1 MNPKIYSI
9 LKRPLVTEK
18 STTEKDQRNKLFFEV
33 DRNANKIEI
42 KNAIEAIFEVKVTD
56 VNVINE
62 IAKAKRVGQH
72 SGFKPA
78 VSKAI
83 VTLAEG
89 FKIDMYTA

>member
-1 MNPKIYSI
+1 MDKYQII
-9 LKRPLVTEK
+9 KRPIVTEK
-18 STTEKDQRNKLFFEV
+18 TNKLAEKNQYTFEV

-42 KNAIEAIFEVKVTD
+42 KQAVEALFNVKVKS

-62 IAKAKRVGQH
+62 IAKAKKVGQH

-83 VTLAEG
+83 VTLADG
-89 FKIDMYTA
+89 FKIDVYTA

>member
-1 MNPKIYSI
+1 MDKYQIIKHPI
-9 LKRPLVTEK
+9 VTEK
-18 STTEKDQRNKLFFEV
+18 SNKLVEKNQYTFEV

-42 KNAIEAIFEVKVTD
+42 KQAVEALFNVKVKS

-62 IAKAKRVGQH
+62 IAKAKKVGQH

-83 VTLAEG
+83 VTLADG
-89 FKIDMYTA
+89 FKIDVYTV

>member
-1 MNPKIYSI
+1 MDKYQVI
-9 LKRPLVTEK
+9 KRPIVTEK
-18 STTEKDQRNKLFFEV
+18 STKLAEQNKYTFEV
-33 DRNANKIEI
+33 DKNANKIEI
-42 KNAIEAIFEVKVTD
+42 KLAVEAIFDVKVTS

-89 FKIDMYTA
+89 FKIDVYKA

>member
-1 MNPKIYSI
+1 MDKYQVI
-9 LKRPLVTEK
+9 KRPIVTEK
-18 STTEKDQRNKLFFEV
+18 STKLAEQNKYTFEV
-33 DRNANKIEI
+33 DKNANKIEI
-42 KNAIEAIFEVKVTD
+42 KLAVEEIFNVKVTS

-89 FKIDMYTA
+89 FKIDVYKA

>member
-1 MNPKIYSI
+1 MDKYQVI
-9 LKRPLVTEK
+9 KRPIVTEK
-18 STTEKDQRNKLFFEV
+18 TTKLAEKNKYTFEV

-42 KNAIEAIFEVKVTD
+42 ADAVEALFNVKVVS

-62 IAKAKRVGQH
+62 IAKAKRVGKY

-89 FKIDMYTA
+89 FKIDVYAA

>member
-1 MNPKIYSI
+1 MDKYQVI
-9 LKRPLVTEK
+9 KRPIVTEK
-18 STTEKDQRNKLFFEV
+18 STKLAEKNQYTFEV

-42 KNAIEAIFEVKVTD
+42 KQAVEALFNVKVVS

-62 IAKAKRVGQH
+62 LPKAKKVGQH

-89 FKIDMYTA
+89 FKIDVYAA

>member
-1 MNPKIYSI
+1 MDKYQVI
-9 LKRPLVTEK
+9 KRPIVTEK
-18 STTEKDQRNKLFFEV
+18 TTKLAEKHQYTFEV

-42 KNAIEAIFEVKVTD
+42 KSAVEALFNVKVVS

-62 IAKAKRVGQH
+62 IAKPKRVGKY
-72 SGFKPA
+72 SGLKPA

-89 FKIDMYTA
+89 FKIDVYAA

>member
-1 MNPKIYSI
+1 MDKYLVI
-9 LKRPLVTEK
+9 KRPIVTEK
-18 STTEKDQRNKLFFEV
+18 TTKLVEMNKYTFEV

-42 KNAIEAIFEVKVTD
+42 AQAVEQLFDVKVKS

-62 IAKAKRVGQH
+62 LAKTKRVGKYT
-72 SGFKPA
+72 GLKPA

-89 FKIDMYTA
+89 FKIDVFAA

>member
-1 MNPKIYSI
+1 MI
-9 LKRPLVTEK
+9 KRPIVTEK
-18 STTEKDQRNKLFFEV
+18 TTKLAELNKYTFEV

>member
-1 MNPKIYSI
+1 MDKYQVI
-9 LKRPLVTEK
+9 KRPIVTEK
-18 STTEKDQRNKLFFEV
+18 TTKLAEQNKYTFEV

-89 FKIDMYTA
+89 YKIDMYTA

>member
-1 MNPKIYSI
+1 MDKYQVI
-9 LKRPLVTEK
+9 KRPIVTEK
-18 STTEKDQRNKLFFEV
+18 TTKLAELNKYTFEV

>member
-1 MNPKIYSI
+1 MDKYQVI
-9 LKRPLVTEK
+9 KRPIVTEK
-18 STTEKDQRNKLFFEV
+18 TTKLAELNKYTFEV

-89 FKIDMYTA
+89 YKIDMYTA

>member
-1 MNPKIYSI
+1 MDKYQIV
-9 LKRPLVTEK
+9 KRPIVTEK
-18 STTEKDQRNKLFFEV
+18 STKLSEKNKYTFEV
-33 DRNANKIEI
+33 DKNANKIEI
-42 KNAIEAIFEVKVTD
+42 KNAIEELFNVKVVA

-62 IAKAKRVGQH
+62 IAKAKRVGTH

-89 FKIDMYTA
+89 SKIDVYKA

>member
-1 MNPKIYSI
+1 MDKYQIV
-9 LKRPLVTEK
+9 KRPIVTEK
-18 STTEKDQRNKLFFEV
+18 TTKLSEQNKYTFEV

-42 KNAIEAIFEVKVTD
+42 KHAVEELFNVKVVS

-62 IAKAKRVGQH
+62 VAKAKRVGQH

-89 FKIDMYTA
+89 FKIDVYKA

>member
-1 MNPKIYSI
+1 MDKYQVI
-9 LKRPLVTEK
+9 KRPIVTEK
-18 STTEKDQRNKLFFEV
+18 STKLVEQNKYTFEV
-33 DRNANKIEI
+33 DKNANKIEI
-42 KNAIEAIFEVKVTD
+42 KQAVEALFNVKVTS

-89 FKIDMYTA
+89 FKIDVYKA

>member
-1 MNPKIYSI
+1 MDKYQVV
-9 LKRPLVTEK
+9 KRPIVTEK
-18 STTEKDQRNKLFFEV
+18 STKLAEQNKYTFEV

-42 KNAIEAIFEVKVTD
+42 KQAVEALFNVKVTS

-62 IAKAKRVGQH
+62 VAKAKRVGQH

-78 VSKAI
+78 VTKAI

-89 FKIDMYTA
+89 FKIDVYKA

>member
-1 MNPKIYSI
+1 MDKYQII
-9 LKRPLVTEK
+9 RRPIVTEK
-18 STTEKDQRNKLFFEV
+18 TTKLAEKNQYTFEV

-42 KNAIEAIFEVKVTD
+42 KQAVEALFNVKVVS

-62 IAKAKRVGQH
+62 LAKAKRVGQH

-89 FKIDMYTA
+89 FKIDVYAA

>member
-1 MNPKIYSI
+1 MDKYQVI
-9 LKRPLVTEK
+9 KRPIVTEK
-18 STTEKDQRNKLFFEV
+18 TTKLVELNKYTFEV

-42 KNAIEAIFEVKVTD
+42 KNAVEEIFNVKVTD

-89 FKIDMYTA
+89 YKIDMYTA

>member
-1 MNPKIYSI
+1 MDKYQII
-9 LKRPLVTEK
+9 RRPIVTEK
-18 STTEKDQRNKLFFEV
+18 TTKLAEKNQYTFEV

-42 KNAIEAIFEVKVTD
+42 KQAVEALFKVKVVS

-62 IAKAKRVGQH
+62 LAKAKRVGQH

-89 FKIDMYTA
+89 FKIDVYAA

>member
-1 MNPKIYSI
+1 MDKYQVV
-9 LKRPLVTEK
+9 KRPIVTEK
-18 STTEKDQRNKLFFEV
+18 TTKLAEKNKYTFEV

-42 KNAIEAIFEVKVTD
+42 ADAVEALFNVKVVS

-62 IAKAKRVGQH
+62 VAKAKRVGKY

-89 FKIDMYTA
+89 FKIDVYAA

>member
-1 MNPKIYSI
+1 MDKYQVI
-9 LKRPLVTEK
+9 KRPIVTEK
-18 STTEKDQRNKLFFEV
+18 TTKLAEQNKYTFEV

>member
-1 MNPKIYSI
+1 MDKYLVI
-9 LKRPLVTEK
+9 KRPIVTEK
-18 STTEKDQRNKLFFEV
+18 STKLAEQNKYTFEV
-33 DRNANKIEI
+33 DKNANKIEI
-42 KNAIEAIFEVKVTD
+42 KLAVEELFNVKVTS

-89 FKIDMYTA
+89 FKIDVYKA

>member
-1 MNPKIYSI
+1 MDKYQII
-9 LKRPLVTEK
+9 KRPIVTEK
-18 STTEKDQRNKLFFEV
+18 STKLSEKNQYTFEV
-33 DRNANKIEI
+33 DKNANKIEI
-42 KNAIEAIFEVKVTD
+42 KSAIEALFNVKVVS

-89 FKIDMYTA
+89 FKIDVYKA

>member
-1 MNPKIYSI
+1 MDKYQII
-9 LKRPLVTEK
+9 KRPIVTEK
-18 STTEKDQRNKLFFEV
+18 TTKLAALNKYTFEV
-33 DRNANKIEI
+33 DKNANKIEI
-42 KNAIEAIFEVKVTD
+42 KQAVEAIFNVKVED

-83 VTLAEG
+83 VTLADG
-89 FKIDMYTA
+89 FKIDVYTA

>member
-1 MNPKIYSI
+1 MDKYQII
-9 LKRPLVTEK
+9 RRPIVTEK
-18 STTEKDQRNKLFFEV
+18 TTKLAEKNQYTFEV

-42 KNAIEAIFEVKVTD
+42 KQAVEALFNVKVVS

-62 IAKAKRVGQH
+62 LAKAKRVGQH

-89 FKIDMYTA
+89 FKIDVYTA